1 MKLNRATICNSPF
14 LNVYS
19 YCTEDFCI
27 VSNNILKKEEDFIKK
42 QLDVKIIKT
51 QINSS
56 PLIGVYLVGV
66 GNKIVVDKN
75 SISEKEI
82 TVLEKEGIKLKFVN
96 DYNAL
101 GNLISVNKNY
111 GFASELLKDKTIQ
124 EINKFLKI
132 EIEKKACVDVDVPGS
147 AIYVNDSL
155 FLVNPNIKKK
165 EYDYIKQ
172 KFGVKGIP
180 ITLNYGDVFVGN
192 DCIGNSKALL
202 VGQTTSNIEMIKV
215 DELVVDLK

>member
-1 MKLNRATICNSPF
+1 LVLVIKL
-14 LNVYS
+14 L
-19 YCTEDFCI
+19 
-27 VSNNILKKEEDFIKK
+27 L
-42 QLDVKIIKT
+42 IKT
-51 QINSS
+51 GIPNFF
-56 PLIGVYLVGV
+56 L
-66 GNKIVVDKN
+66 
-75 SISEKEI
+75 SEKEI
-82 TVLEKEGIKLKFVN
+82 NVLEKEGIKLKFVN

-202 VGQTTSNIEMIKV
+202 VGQTTSNIEMVKV